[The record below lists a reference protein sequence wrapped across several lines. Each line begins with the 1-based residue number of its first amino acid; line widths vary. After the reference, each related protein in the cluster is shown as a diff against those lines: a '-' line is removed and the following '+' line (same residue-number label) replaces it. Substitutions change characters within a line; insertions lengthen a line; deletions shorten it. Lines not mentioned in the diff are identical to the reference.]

1 MTIEELQRISL
12 QFQEVV
18 NLSDLELEAW
28 LRTDESKAV
37 GFKPEGSGESV
48 GHASGRRIV
57 RLLRTRGDGDRRG
70 RLPAHAQRSS
80 ATCTG
85 TSPSA
90 RAAMS
95 ATPAG
100 GTR

>member
-1 MTIEELQRISL
+1 MTNEELQRISL

-37 GFKPEGSGESV
+37 GFKPVGSGESV

-57 RLLRTRGDGDRRG
+57 RLLRRAARGSTRTTTGTC
-70 RLPAHAQRSS
+70 ARSS

-95 ATPAG
+95 ATPVG